1 MAYETMAP
9 KSDGDAISA
18 RDWNQIVE
26 NFAKGVPD
34 LMTTKGDLVAATG
47 ANAGARVA
55 VGANGSYPFADSGQS
70 AGMIWSLPG
79 RLSLGST
86 SSVTSIGRDSWYY
99 IDWFNVENFDSA
111 GAFTGYTYTAKH
123 PGYYL
128 VSARV
133 NLYSPTF
140 SSTWTK
146 FHLALWKNGSAYC
159 HLSSIFLQTGAT
171 GSRLD
176 VSAGGGCVVY
186 LAADDYLRL
195 YYYSDHASNMF
206 VYRNPSLDYWNIVPI
221 L

>member
-1 MAYETMAP
+1 MAYEVMTP
-9 KSDGDAISA
+9 KSDGDSVSA
-18 RDWNQIVE
+18 RDWNHIVE
-26 NFAKGVPD
+26 NFAQGVPD

-47 ANAGARVA
+47 ADSGARVA
-55 VGANGSYPFADSGQS
+55 VGANGSYPFADSSQS

-86 SSVTSIGRDSWYY
+86 ASVAAIAAGGWYAV
-99 IDWFNVENFDSA
+99 DWFNVENFDTA

-133 NLYSPTF
+133 NLYAPSF

-146 FHLALWKNGSAYC
+146 FHLALWKSGSAYC
-159 HLSSIFLQTGAT
+159 HLGSMFLQTGAT

-176 VSAGGGCVVY
+176 ISVGGSCVVY
-186 LAADDYLRL
+186 LAAGQYLRL
-195 YYYSDHASNMF
+195 AYYSDNAMI
-206 VYRNPSLDYWNIVPI
+206 VYKNPSIDYWNIVPI